1 MKDRTK
7 EQQLSSVPETAQ
19 QEGDIRARWAW
30 VEPTVWTERM
40 LATLE
45 TGIEGGKW
53 FRLIDKVWSPKNLA
67 GSLQKV
73 VAKGGSAGI
82 DNQSARA
89 VYEHQEQTIRKLE
102 QELRTGQYQ
111 PQAVKRVWIPKPG
124 SQEKRPLG
132 VPTVRDRIVQ
142 GAVLQVIEPIFERE
156 FATQSYGFRPGKGC
170 KDALRRVDDL
180 LRSGKHWVLDAD
192 LKSYFDTI
200 PHERLMERV
209 AEKVA
214 DGKVLSLIEGM
225 LQAGVMDTVEGWQA
239 TKQGSPQGAVIS
251 PLLSNIYLNG
261 LDWKMV
267 REGFEMVRYADDFV
281 VLCASQQEAQK
292 ALEEISQWVEENGL
306 KLHPTK
312 TRIVDASQRG
322 GFDFLGYHFERGK
335 KWPRKKSTDKLKE
348 AVRSKTRRSNG
359 RSMKAIC
366 ADLNLTLKGWFG
378 YFQHSIP
385 HVLESTDG
393 YVRGRLRSIL
403 RRRMKRKGRA
413 KGKESLPMAKYL
425 LLRGGLVLL
434 KTSTHCGMPIFLK
447 VNHQLESRMQEN
459 CQSGS
464 EGGAKPT
471 FVPTPMCA

>member
-1 MKDRTK
+1 
-7 EQQLSSVPETAQ
+7 
-19 QEGDIRARWAW
+19 
-30 VEPTVWTERM
+30 M

-53 FRLIDKVWSPKNLA
+53 FRLIDKVWSSKNLA

-89 VYEHQEQTIRKLE
+89 VGEHQEQTIQKLE
-102 QELRTGQYQ
+102 QELRAGQYQ

-132 VPTVRDRIVQ
+132 VPTIRDRIVQ

-156 FATQSYGFRPGKGC
+156 FAAQSYGFRPGRGC
-170 KDALRRVDDL
+170 KDALRRVEEL
-180 LRSGKHWVLDAD
+180 LRSGKHWVVDAD

-200 PHERLMERV
+200 PHGRLMERV
-209 AEKVA
+209 GEKVS

-225 LQAGVMDTVEGWQA
+225 LQAGVMDSVEGWQA

-261 LDWKMV
+261 LDWKMT
-267 REGFEMVRYADDFV
+267 RNGCEMVRYADDFV
-281 VLCASQQEAQK
+281 VLCSSQEEAQK
-292 ALEEISQWVEENGL
+292 ALEQISQWVEENGL

-312 TRIVDASQRG
+312 TRLVDASQRG
-322 GFDFLGYHFERGK
+322 GFDFLGYHFEREK
-335 KWPRKKSTDKLKE
+335 KWPRKKSLSKLKD
-348 AVRSKTRRSNG
+348 AIRSKTPRNNG

-366 ADLNLTLKGWFG
+366 ADLNLTLKGWFE
-378 YFQHSIP
+378 YFKHSTP
-385 HVLESTDG
+385 HVFESIDG

-403 RRRMKRKGRA
+403 RHQTKRKAGPV
-413 KGKESLPMAKYL
+413 ESINSDGQIP
-425 LLRGGLVLL
+425 
-434 KTSTHCGMPIFLK
+434 TSP
-447 VNHQLESRMQEN
+447 QLA
-459 CQSGS
+459 CI
-464 EGGAKPT
+464 P
-471 FVPTPMCA
+471 

>member
-1 MKDRTK
+1 VKDRAK
-7 EQQLSSVPETAQ
+7 EQQPSRVPETAQ
-19 QEGDIRARWAW
+19 QGGEIRARWAW
-30 VEPTVWTERM
+30 VEPAVWTERM

-73 VAKGGSAGI
+73 VVRGGSAGI

-89 VYEHQEQTIRKLE
+89 VYEDQEQTIQKLE

-111 PQAVKRVWIPKPG
+111 PRAVKRVWIPKPG

-156 FATQSYGFRPGKGC
+156 FAPQSYGFRPGKGC
-170 KDALRRVDDL
+170 KDALRRVDEL
-180 LRSGKHWVLDAD
+180 LRSGQHWVLDAD

-209 AEKVA
+209 GEKVS

-261 LDWKMV
+261 LDWKMA
-267 REGFEMVRYADDFV
+267 RKGFEMVRYADDFV
-281 VLCASQQEAQK
+281 VMSASQEEAQK
-292 ALEEISQWVEENGL
+292 ALEQISHWVKENGL
-306 KLHPTK
+306 QLHPTK

-335 KWPRKKSTDKLKE
+335 KWPRKKSLDKLKD
-348 AVRSKTRRSNG
+348 AVRSKTRRNNG

-378 YFQHSIP
+378 YFQHSVP

-413 KGKESLPMAKYL
+413 KGKDHYRWPNTYFSAVGLFSLKQAHTAAC
-425 LLRGGLVLL
+425 R
-434 KTSTHCGMPIFLK
+434 S
-447 VNHQLESRMQEN
+447 S
-459 CQSGS
+459 
-464 EGGAKPT
+464 
-471 FVPTPMCA
+471 